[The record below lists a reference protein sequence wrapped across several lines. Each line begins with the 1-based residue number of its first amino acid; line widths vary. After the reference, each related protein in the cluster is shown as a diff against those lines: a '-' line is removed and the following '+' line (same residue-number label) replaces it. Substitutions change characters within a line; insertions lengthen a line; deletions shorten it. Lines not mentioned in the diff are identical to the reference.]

1 MNIKSTHNGIL
12 KIGEI
17 DLNVAVL
24 EDGTRIISTS
34 SILKA
39 FGRSQ
44 RGWYKNREEKLLSF
58 LEERIPNNGLKQLP
72 IFLDSKALI
81 SVMKEELIELLTPIE
96 YYEKDTIKDGFRAEI
111 LPKLCELYLNAR
123 RENVL
128 NIQQKHLAAQS
139 EILLSSLAML
149 GITALV
155 DEATGYQYDRERFEL
170 QKILNAY
177 ISDEIL
183 KWQLTFTDEFYRE
196 MFRLWKL
203 PFIPKNIKVKP
214 SFIGALTIKYVY
226 DILPNGVVEKIREKT
241 PKTEKGNWKYKFH
254 QSLTPEVGR
263 EHLKK
268 QIIETT
274 LIMKMSRTKEEFI
287 KKFNEMYGKNIQ
299 LELNFED

>member
-1 MNIKSTHNGIL
+1 
-12 KIGEI
+12 
-17 DLNVAVL
+17 
-24 EDGTRIISTS
+24 
-34 SILKA
+34 
-39 FGRSQ
+39 
-44 RGWYKNREEKLLSF
+44 
-58 LEERIPNNGLKQLP
+58 
-72 IFLDSKALI
+72 
-81 SVMKEELIELLTPIE
+81 MKEELIELLTPIE